1 MEVMP
6 VVNTTPT
13 KRSQNS
19 SSEVN
24 SRDEWISSFLLKAA
38 LRPRLRSLPVVWMI
52 IVSVVVFPIGWWS
65 QLDSVSKADEA
76 NAASSDQNQ
85 QAAVQSA
92 QVNADGSANTAA
104 PDAPADA
111 TVLPSFPSPTLS
123 LPQIS
128 VPGLSSATRSVS
140 LKIIVSGRIFQRTV
154 ELAEDATVAQAIDA
168 FGLPFSSLDRVYPAA
183 DAKVYNGLSIRITR
197 VRAEIKS
204 RTVSVAPEVRYRP
217 TAALRPGQSKVENA
231 GQTGLVEVSER
242 VWFKDGKVTLRE
254 NLGKETVRQPQD
266 KVVAVGARP
275 FYMPGRIPYHNRYAR
290 AYTLAARA
298 GSPRDRQVSH
308 ETKSYRRVR
317 SVVLT
322 ATGYSPHPSENGGYT
337 VTATGLPISY
347 GAAAVDPRVI
357 PLGTK
362 LYVEGYGYAFASD
375 VGGAIKGK
383 RIDLAYDSYRV
394 ANSKGRKKVRVWIL
408 AP

>member
-1 MEVMP
+1 M
-6 VVNTTPT
+6 VNTTPT
-13 KRSQNS
+13 KRPQGS
-19 SSEVN
+19 SNEASHVVR
-24 SRDEWISSFLLKAA
+24 SREEWISSFLLKAA
-38 LRPRLRSLPVVWMI
+38 LRPRFRSLPVVWMI

-65 QLDSVSKADEA
+65 QLDSVGKADEVTPVI
-76 NAASSDQNQ
+76 SDQNQ
-85 QAAVQSA
+85 QAAAQSA
-92 QVNADGSANTAA
+92 QVNADGSANTTA
-104 PDAPADA
+104 PDAQGDSSAFPN
-111 TVLPSFPSPTLS
+111 FPSPTLS
-123 LPQIS
+123 LPKIS
-128 VPGLSSATRSVS
+128 VPGLSAATRPLS
-140 LKIIVSGRIFQRTV
+140 LKIIVSGRVFQRTV

-168 FGLPFSSLDRVYPAA
+168 FGLPFSSLDRVYPQA
-183 DAKVYNGLSIRITR
+183 DAKVYNGLAIRITR

-204 RTVSVAPEVRYRP
+204 RTVSIAPEVRYRP
-217 TAALRPGQSKVENA
+217 TAAMRPGQSKVENA

-254 NLGKETVRQPQD
+254 NLGKETVRPAQD
-266 KVVAVGARP
+266 KVIAVGARP
-275 FYMPGRIPYHNRYAR
+275 FYMPGRVPYHRRYAS

-298 GSPRDRQVSH
+298 GSPRDRMVSH